1 MPDQDQRLRG
11 SVQGVEN
18 RPDAL
23 LVGGS
28 GVVKRKLGSGHGMA
42 ACLECLRDA
51 IPAGRVVPGTVQQRE
66 SSHLA
71 WSNRREAR
79 TPAPVP
85 LL

>member
-1 MPDQDQRLRG
+1 MPDNDQRLLG
-11 SVQGVEN
+11 VVQGVEH
-18 RPDAL
+18 RTDAV

-28 GVVKRKLGSGHGMA
+28 GVVKRKLGSGDRVA
-42 ACLECLRDA
+42 AYLERLRDA
-51 IPAGRVVPGTVQQRE
+51 IPAGRVVPGPVQQRE

-79 TPAPVP
+79 TPALVS